1 MNTHRLLIASA
12 NVSLGSVSTLDQPA
26 PAKRGRP
33 RDPQIREKVLVAAAA
48 LFTERGYDALT
59 MDGIVARSSV
69 AKRTL
74 YRWWPTKSAVVADAI
89 LGGFLDVPRNPVP
102 HTGDIWADLA
112 TWLGLVSVA
121 MRGPYGEVMRTSTA
135 ISATEPA
142 LGAELAEAF
151 GRPALADIRARLDEA
166 VRAGDISES
175 ADLDATID
183 LLFGIIVYVGTS
195 RQDVSR
201 IPSVIAVLRSGIAR

>member
-1 MNTHRLLIASA
+1 M
-12 NVSLGSVSTLDQPA
+12 
-26 PAKRGRP
+26 
-33 RDPQIREKVLVAAAA
+33 AAAA